1 MTTLISIG
9 RGGAIDLDHVV
20 AVARASSAPVK
31 RLLEAAGP
39 ARVLNL
45 TYGEP
50 RQSVILFDNGCLAVV
65 SLAVEEVLA
74 TIARCEEPVK
84 HVQDSISFKK

>member
-1 MTTLISIG
+1 MTRLVSLG

-20 AVARASSAPVK
+20 AVARANSAPIK
-31 RLLEAAGP
+31 RLLESAGP
-39 ARVLNL
+39 SRVVNL

-65 SLAVEEVLA
+65 SLSVEAVLNTLARAEERR
-74 TIARCEEPVK
+74 ID
-84 HVQDSISFKK
+84 VQASTNHKK